1 MSKST
6 RNIAVE
12 GCRNLFMILSPRS
25 LPYAAK
31 CVSSLFANSV
41 ERLNIRFL
49 TDSARDKDTLEDTI
63 GQISNPHKQLW
74 SVFSDEAV
82 EQLSL
87 AQWEN
92 FPNLQ
97 SFRRGHPCWRK
108 VTDPLLF
115 TQGGTEA
122 IILDPDLYFPNRF
135 TFEPTPESGVLLM
148 WQQPNCM
155 LPPQTVRTAMHSAI
169 RLARHVDIGVAQW
182 RAGQDLGWFDWLIG
196 RLGGRHIP
204 PVMHVE
210 SIVWSALLMRLG
222 GGHLDPGRWHCWHRS
237 QLKRVSLKLG
247 ASGVAILRAEK
258 FARMKCFHAG
268 GEAKWWISDAQRGG
282 FLDPSSDVLE
292 PSPIRR
298 PVELTRWRFETEQKA
313 KDLLRRMGYYNL
325 FGQFA

>member
-6 RNIAVE
+6 RNIEAE
-12 GCRNLFMILSPRS
+12 RSRNLFMILSPRS
-25 LPYAAK
+25 LPYAEK

-49 TDSARDKDTLEDTI
+49 TDSDQDKHTLEDTI
-63 GQISNPHKQLW
+63 GQISNPYKQPW
-74 SVFSDEAV
+74 SVFSDEDV

-87 AQWEN
+87 AQWKP
-92 FPNLQ
+92 FPDLQ

-115 TQGGTEA
+115 TEDGTEM

-155 LPPQTVRTAMHSAI
+155 LPPQTVRIAMDSAI

-182 RAGQDLGWFDWLIG
+182 RAGHDLGWFDWLLG
-196 RLGGRHIP
+196 TLGGRDIP
-204 PVMHVE
+204 RVMHVE
-210 SIVWSALLMRLG
+210 SIVWSALLMRFG
-222 GGHLDPGRWHCWHRS
+222 GGHLDPRRWHCWRRN
-237 QLKRVSLKLG
+237 QLKRIALKLG

-258 FARMKCFHAG
+258 FKRMKCFHAG
-268 GEAKWWISDAQRGG
+268 GEAKWWIGDAQRAG
-282 FLDPSSDVLE
+282 FLDPSSNLLE

-298 PVELTRWRFETEQKA
+298 PVELTRRRFEAEQKA

-325 FGQFA
+325 FGQPA